1 MVDDRRPRMRANASG
16 GGRKKNKKNTVGR
29 ASSSKRT
36 ICLNANS
43 QLHRPYFI
51 ELEEIQFPISVL
63 CNREDKAS
71 ERARGKEDSSC
82 ISIYVQISRIGCFFS
97 FFFFPRNVTM
107 EITDTTEKRGARVTR
122 CKIENSYV
130 SLSIILFH
138 RPGGWSVSF
147 LPLPHILRNR
157 VISSRL
163 IPRFQTR
170 QCY

>member
-1 MVDDRRPRMRANASG
+1 MRIASFTG
-16 GGRKKNKKNTVGR
+16 HI
-29 ASSSKRT
+29 SSSSRKFNFQSR
-36 ICLNANS
+36 
-43 QLHRPYFI
+43 YFVI
-51 ELEEIQFPISVL
+51 ERI
-63 CNREDKAS
+63 RRAS

-82 ISIYVQISRIGCFFS
+82 ISIYVQISRVGCFFS

>member
-1 MVDDRRPRMRANASG
+1 MRANASG

-97 FFFFPRNVTM
+97 FFFFSAKCHDGDYRYDGET
-107 EITDTTEKRGARVTR
+107 
-122 CKIENSYV
+122 
-130 SLSIILFH
+130 
-138 RPGGWSVSF
+138 WS
-147 LPLPHILRNR
+147 PCNPMQN
-157 VISSRL
+157 
-163 IPRFQTR
+163 
-170 QCY
+170 